1 MKKLIDN
8 YLQTGK
14 SNSNGSRL
22 NDQKMKI
29 IQAISQ
35 RREALTI
42 PELSNELKITAPTCI
57 KLVNQLM
64 EAGIINEVGKKQTSS
79 GRKPALY
86 ALDGSNFHVIGV
98 EILMKRIS
106 FSILDNHL
114 NPTFVKHKTNFNLV
128 NTQECLDGVMA
139 FVRDSLTE
147 ANIEP
152 HEIIGMGV
160 GITGRVKKS
169 DGESLTYFNFMGK
182 PLADFFSEKF
192 QMPVFL
198 NNDTRCFGMAEK
210 MIGKAMNVS
219 NAIII
224 NLSRGL
230 GTSLIINNMVVEGG
244 AGFAG
249 ELGHMQWGLNE
260 KVCICG
266 KKGCLGSEVSG
277 YTLEEQFKEKIN
289 HGEKSLVTEQVALE
303 DIRYDDILDAGNNG
317 DALSIE
323 LVQQMGFRLGKAL
336 GNIINLLNPELIIIG
351 GKFAKARD
359 ILVDPVKTGMA
370 SSALVSPLKYCE
382 IDFSE
387 MGDLAGMKGAGALV
401 LEHFEFLK

>member
-1 MKKLIDN
+1 MKKLIDH
-8 YLQTGK
+8 YLSTGE
-14 SNSNGSRL
+14 SNNGNRL
-22 NDQKMKI
+22 NEQKMRI
-29 IQAISQ
+29 VQAISQ

-42 PELSNELKITAPTCI
+42 PELSSELKITAPTCI

-64 EAGIINEVGKKQTSS
+64 AAGIINEVGKKETRA

-86 ALDGSNFHVIGV
+86 ALDGSNFQVIGV
-98 EILMKRIS
+98 EILMKRVS

-114 NPTFVKHKTNFNLV
+114 NTIYVKHKTDFALE
-128 NTQECLDGVMA
+128 NTSE
-139 FVRDSLTE
+139 SLNVVVSFIE
-147 ANIEP
+147 ACMNDANVSSR
-152 HEIIGMGV
+152 EIIGMGV

-169 DGESLTYFNFMGK
+169 DGESLTFFNFLGK
-182 PLADFFSEKF
+182 PLASFLSEAF
-192 QMPVFL
+192 DIPVFL

-210 MIGKAMNVS
+210 IIGKAKNAS

-230 GTSLIINNMVVEGG
+230 GTSLIINNIVVEGG

-266 KKGCLGSEVSG
+266 KKGCLGNEVSG
-277 YTLEEQFKEKIN
+277 YTLEEQFKERIQQ
-289 HGEKSLVTEQVALE
+289 GEKSLVTEKVSV
-303 DIRYDDILDAGNNG
+303 DSIRYDDILNAANLG
-317 DALSIE
+317 DALSID
-323 LVQQMGFRLGKAL
+323 LVQQMALRLGKAL

-351 GKFAKARD
+351 GKFAKVRD
-359 ILVDPVKTGMA
+359 ILLDPVKTGMA

-401 LEHFEFLK
+401 LEHFEFIK

>member
-1 MKKLIDN
+1 MKKLIDH
-8 YLQTGK
+8 YLSTGE
-14 SNSNGSRL
+14 NNNGNRL
-22 NDQKMKI
+22 NEQKMRI
-29 IQAISQ
+29 VQAISQ

-42 PELSNELKITAPTCI
+42 PELSSELKITAPTCI

-64 EAGIINEVGKKQTSS
+64 AAGIINEVGKKETRA

-86 ALDGSNFHVIGV
+86 ALDGSNFQVIGV
-98 EILMKRIS
+98 EILMKRVS

-114 NPTFVKHKTNFNLV
+114 NTIYVKHKTDFTLDNTSDSLNLV
-128 NTQECLDGVMA
+128 ISFIEECMND
-139 FVRDSLTE
+139 
-147 ANIEP
+147 ANVSSR
-152 HEIIGMGV
+152 EIIGMGV

-169 DGESLTYFNFMGK
+169 DGESLTFFNFLGQ
-182 PLADFFSEKF
+182 PLASHLSEVF
-192 QMPVFL
+192 DLPVFL

-210 MIGKAMNVS
+210 IIGKAKNAS

-230 GTSLIINNMVVEGG
+230 GTSLIINNIVVEGG

-249 ELGHMQWGLNE
+249 ELGHMQWGLND

-266 KKGCLGSEVSG
+266 KKGCLGNEVSG
-277 YTLEEQFKEKIN
+277 YTLEEQFKERIQQ
-289 HGEKSLVTEQVALE
+289 GERSLVTEKISL
-303 DIRYDDILDAGNNG
+303 DSIRYDDILNAANLG
-317 DALSIE
+317 DALSID
-323 LVQQMGFRLGKAL
+323 LVQQMALRLGKAL

-359 ILVDPVKTGMA
+359 ILLDPVKTGMA

-401 LEHFEFLK
+401 LEHFEFIK

>member
-8 YLQTGK
+8 YLKPVK
-14 SNSNGSRL
+14 SSDNGSRL
-22 NDQKMKI
+22 NDQKMRI

-42 PELSNELKITAPTCI
+42 PELSAELKITAPTCI
-57 KLVNQLM
+57 KLVNQLVA
-64 EAGIINEVGKKQTSS
+64 AGIINEIGKKQTRS
-79 GRKPALY
+79 GRKPSLY
-86 ALDGSNFHVIGV
+86 ALDGSNFQVIGV
-98 EILMKRIS
+98 EILMKRVS

-114 NPTFVKHKTNFNLV
+114 NPIFVKHKTNFALQ
-128 NTQECLDGVMA
+128 NTKESLDIVLRFIKDCMKE
-139 FVRDSLTE
+139 T
-147 ANIEP
+147 NIQSR
-152 HEIIGMGV
+152 EIIGMGV

-182 PLADFFSEKF
+182 PLAHYFSEVF
-192 QMPVFL
+192 HLPVFL

-210 MIGKAMNVS
+210 IIGKARNVS

-230 GTSLIINNMVVEGG
+230 GTSLIINNAAVEGG

-249 ELGHMQWGLNE
+249 ELGHMQWGLND

-266 KKGCLGSEVSG
+266 KRGCLGNEVSG
-277 YTLEEQFKEKIN
+277 YTLEEQFKERISK
-289 HGEKSLVTEQVALE
+289 GEKSLVLDQVSADE
-303 DIRYDDILDAGNNG
+303 IRYDDILNAANKG

-323 LVQQMGFRLGKAL
+323 LLQQMGLRLGRAL

-401 LEHFEFLK
+401 LEHFEFIK

>member
-8 YLQTGK
+8 YLSTGK
-14 SNSNGSRL
+14 SNSNGNRL

-42 PELSNELKITAPTCI
+42 PELSAELKITAPTCI

-64 EAGIINEVGKKQTSS
+64 DSGIINEVGKKQTSS
-79 GRKPALY
+79 GRKPSLY
-86 ALDGSNFHVIGV
+86 ALDGANFKIIGV
-98 EILMKRIS
+98 EILMKRVS
-106 FSILDNHL
+106 FSIMDNHL
-114 NPTFVKHKTNFNLV
+114 NPTFVKHKTKFTLQNTSDNLEV
-128 NTQECLDGVMA
+128 VLSFIKDCLN
-139 FVRDSLTE
+139 E
-147 ANIEP
+147 ANI
-152 HEIIGMGV
+152 HAGEIIGMGV

-169 DGESLTYFNFMGK
+169 DGESLTYFNFMDK
-182 PLADFFSEKF
+182 PLAHYLSDIFDF
-192 QMPVFL
+192 PVFL

-210 MIGKAMNVS
+210 IIGKARNAS

-249 ELGHMQWGLNE
+249 ELGHMQWGLND

-266 KKGCLGSEVSG
+266 KKGCLGNEVSG
-277 YTLEEQFKEKIN
+277 YTLEEQFKERVQQ
-289 HGEKSLVTEQVALE
+289 GEKSLVSDKVSLE
-303 DIRYDDILDAGNNG
+303 DVRYDDILDAAIQG

-323 LVQQMGFRLGKAL
+323 LLQQMGLRLGKAL
-336 GNIINLLNPELIIIG
+336 GNILNLLNPELIIIG
-351 GKFAKARD
+351 GKFAKVRD
-359 ILVDPVKTGMA
+359 ILVDPVRTGMA

-401 LEHFEFLK
+401 LEHFEFIK

>member
-1 MKKLIDN
+1 MKKLIDH
-8 YLQTGK
+8 YLSTGE
-14 SNSNGSRL
+14 SNNGNRL
-22 NDQKMKI
+22 NEQKMKI
-29 IQAISQ
+29 VQAISQ
-35 RREALTI
+35 HREALTI
-42 PELSNELKITAPTCI
+42 PELSSELKITAPTCI
-57 KLVNQLM
+57 KLVNQLIA
-64 EAGIINEVGKKQTSS
+64 AGIINEVGKKETRA

-86 ALDGSNFHVIGV
+86 AIDGSNFQVIGV
-98 EILMKRIS
+98 EILMKRVS

-114 NPTFVKHKTNFNLV
+114 NTIYVKHKTDFALENTSERLNLV
-128 NTQECLDGVMA
+128 VS
-139 FVRDSLTE
+139 FIE
-147 ANIEP
+147 ACMNDANVSSR
-152 HEIIGMGV
+152 EIIGMGV

-169 DGESLTYFNFMGK
+169 DGESLTFFNFLGK
-182 PLADFFSEKF
+182 PLASYLSEVF
-192 QMPVFL
+192 DIPVFL

-210 MIGKAMNVS
+210 IIGKAKNAS

-230 GTSLIINNMVVEGG
+230 GTSLIINNIVVEGG

-266 KKGCLGSEVSG
+266 KKGCLGNEVSG
-277 YTLEEQFKEKIN
+277 YTLEEQFKERIQQ
-289 HGEKSLVTEQVALE
+289 GEKSLVTEKVSI
-303 DIRYDDILDAGNNG
+303 DSIRYDDILNAANLG
-317 DALSIE
+317 DALSID
-323 LVQQMGFRLGKAL
+323 LVQQMALRLGKAL

-351 GKFAKARD
+351 GKFAKVRD
-359 ILVDPVKTGMA
+359 ILLDPVKTGMA

-401 LEHFEFLK
+401 LEHFEFIK

>member
-1 MKKLIDN
+1 MKKLIDH
-8 YLQTGK
+8 YLSTGE
-14 SNSNGSRL
+14 SNNGNRL
-22 NDQKMKI
+22 NEQKMRI
-29 IQAISQ
+29 VQAISQ

-42 PELSNELKITAPTCI
+42 PELSSELKITAPTCI

-64 EAGIINEVGKKQTSS
+64 AAGIINEVGKKETRA

-86 ALDGSNFHVIGV
+86 ALDGSNFQVIGV
-98 EILMKRIS
+98 EILMKRVS

-114 NPTFVKHKTNFNLV
+114 NTIYVKHKTDFALE
-128 NTQECLDGVMA
+128 NTSG
-139 FVRDSLTE
+139 SLNVVVSFIE
-147 ANIEP
+147 ACMNDANVSSR
-152 HEIIGMGV
+152 EIIGMGV

-169 DGESLTYFNFMGK
+169 DGESLTFFNFLGK
-182 PLADFFSEKF
+182 PLASFLSEAF
-192 QMPVFL
+192 DIPVFL

-210 MIGKAMNVS
+210 IIGKAKNAS

-230 GTSLIINNMVVEGG
+230 GTSLIINNIVVEGG

-266 KKGCLGSEVSG
+266 KKGCLGNEVSG
-277 YTLEEQFKEKIN
+277 YTLEEQFKERIQQ
-289 HGEKSLVTEQVALE
+289 GEKSLVTEKVSI
-303 DIRYDDILDAGNNG
+303 DSIRYDDILNAANLG
-317 DALSIE
+317 DALSID
-323 LVQQMGFRLGKAL
+323 LVQQMALRLGKAL

-351 GKFAKARD
+351 GKFAKVRD
-359 ILVDPVKTGMA
+359 ILLDPVKTGMA

-401 LEHFEFLK
+401 LEHFEFIK

>member
-1 MKKLIDN
+1 MKKLIDH
-8 YLQTGK
+8 YLSTGET
-14 SNSNGSRL
+14 NNGNRL
-22 NDQKMKI
+22 NEQKMRI
-29 IQAISQ
+29 VQAISQ

-42 PELSNELKITAPTCI
+42 PELSSELKITAPTCI

-64 EAGIINEVGKKQTSS
+64 AAGIINEVGKKETRA

-86 ALDGSNFHVIGV
+86 ALDGSNFQVIGV
-98 EILMKRIS
+98 EILMKRVS
-106 FSILDNHL
+106 FAILDNHL
-114 NPTFVKHKTNFNLV
+114 NTIFVKHKTDFTLDNTAESLNLV
-128 NTQECLDGVMA
+128 ISFIEDCMN
-139 FVRDSLTE
+139 E
-147 ANIEP
+147 ANVSSR
-152 HEIIGMGV
+152 EIIGMGV

-169 DGESLTYFNFMGK
+169 DGESLTFFNFLDK
-182 PLADFFSEKF
+182 PLASYLSEVF
-192 QMPVFL
+192 NLPVFL

-210 MIGKAMNVS
+210 IIGKAKNAS

-230 GTSLIINNMVVEGG
+230 GTSLIINNIVVEGG

-266 KKGCLGSEVSG
+266 KKGCLGNEVSG
-277 YTLEEQFKEKIN
+277 YTLEEQFKERIQQ
-289 HGEKSLVTEQVALE
+289 GERSLVTEKVSL
-303 DIRYDDILDAGNNG
+303 DSIRYDDILNAANLG
-317 DALSIE
+317 DALSID
-323 LVQQMGFRLGKAL
+323 LVQQMALRLGKAL

-351 GKFAKARD
+351 GKFAKVRD
-359 ILVDPVKTGMA
+359 ILLDPVKTGMA

-401 LEHFEFLK
+401 LEHFEFIK